1 MFTKSKRNDTMVK
14 QASATVSTAKPHR
27 PGPPSI
33 VAADMR
39 IVGDLETEGDAQ
51 IDGRID
57 GDLRTRTVTIGQ
69 GATINGSI
77 CGDTIKISGTV
88 NGEVRG
94 TTVILTAT
102 AKVIGDIHHKSL
114 SIDAGAFLQ
123 GLCKRMA
130 ADTPDAKGAA
140 PGLVTHQPDKS
151 GTDADSSTTVTVT
164 ALS

>member
-1 MFTKSKRNDTMVK
+1 MFTKSKRNSTMSK
-14 QASATVSTAKPHR
+14 QPSHTANTGKPQR

-77 CGDTIKISGTV
+77 CGAVPDTHLRAHEIGRK
-88 NGEVRG
+88 RG
-94 TTVILTAT
+94 SRHMQE
-102 AKVIGDIHHKSL
+102 KKNSKS
-114 SIDAGAFLQ
+114 
-123 GLCKRMA
+123 
-130 ADTPDAKGAA
+130 
-140 PGLVTHQPDKS
+140 
-151 GTDADSSTTVTVT
+151 
-164 ALS
+164 

>member
-1 MFTKSKRNDTMVK
+1 MFTKSKRNSTMSK
-14 QASATVSTAKPHR
+14 QPSHTANTGKPQL

-57 GDLRTRTVTIGQ
+57 GDLRTRKVTIGQ

-94 TTVILTAT
+94 GTVILTST

-130 ADTPDAKGAA
+130 ADAPDA
-140 PGLVTHQPDKS
+140 PGNSPNLVTHQPEKS
-151 GTDADSSTTVTVT
+151 GSEPTSTTATVT
-164 ALS
+164 AHS